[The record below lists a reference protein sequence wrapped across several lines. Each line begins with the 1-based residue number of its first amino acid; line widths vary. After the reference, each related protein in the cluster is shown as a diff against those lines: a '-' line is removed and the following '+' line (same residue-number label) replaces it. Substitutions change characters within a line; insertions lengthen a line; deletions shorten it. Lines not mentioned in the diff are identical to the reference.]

1 MNETKVYKTLNIS
14 LQSKRYTIV
23 QDIINSWDDNLT
35 KSEVVCEDIL
45 AMYKIEQI
53 PCLKD
58 IVNLIINKSEPL
70 TNINDSEYFLS
81 LNKSI
86 INYFQDKYSKNPEI
100 AMTKESNEL
109 SNYKKL
115 LSLLIEYDPALAIS
129 LIKKLDS

>member
-45 AMYKIEQI
+45 SMYKIKHI

-58 IVNLIINKSEPL
+58 IINLIINKSEPL

-81 LNKSI
+81 INKSI
-86 INYFQDKYSKNPEI
+86 INYFQDKYSNNPEI

-115 LSLLIEYDPALAIS
+115 LSLLIEYDPTLAIN

>member
-1 MNETKVYKTLNIS
+1 MKETKFYKTLNIS

-23 QDIINSWDDNLT
+23 QDIINSWDNNLT
-35 KSEVVCEDIL
+35 KSEDIL
-45 AMYKIEQI
+45 AMYKIKQI

-58 IVNLIINKSEPL
+58 IVNLIINKCEPL
-70 TNINDSEYFLS
+70 TNINDNEYFLS

-100 AMTKESNEL
+100 AITKETNEL
-109 SNYKKL
+109 NNYKKL
-115 LSLLIEYDPALAIS
+115 LSLLIEYDPALAIN

>member
-45 AMYKIEQI
+45 SMYKIKHI

-86 INYFQDKYSKNPEI
+86 INYFQDKYSNNPEI

-109 SNYKKL
+109 NNYKKL
-115 LSLLIEYDPALAIS
+115 LSLLIEYDPTLAIN

>member
-45 AMYKIEQI
+45 SMYKIKHI

-81 LNKSI
+81 INKSI
-86 INYFQDKYSKNPEI
+86 INYFQDKYSNNPEI

-115 LSLLIEYDPALAIS
+115 LSLLIEYDPTLAIN

>member
-35 KSEVVCEDIL
+35 KSEVVREDIL
-45 AMYKIEQI
+45 AMYKIKQI

>member
-45 AMYKIEQI
+45 SMYKIKQI

>member
-35 KSEVVCEDIL
+35 KREVVCEDIL
-45 AMYKIEQI
+45 SMYKIKHI

-81 LNKSI
+81 INKSI
-86 INYFQDKYSKNPEI
+86 INYFQDKYSNNPEI

-115 LSLLIEYDPALAIS
+115 LSLLIEYDPTLAIN

>member
-14 LQSKRYTIV
+14 LKTKRYTIV

-45 AMYKIEQI
+45 AMYKIKQI

>member
-45 AMYKIEQI
+45 AMYKIKQI

-58 IVNLIINKSEPL
+58 IVNLIIFPL
-70 TNINDSEYFLS
+70 LMAYKYYLMPLINQL
-81 LNKSI
+81 SI
-86 INYFQDKYSKNPEI
+86 IFK
-100 AMTKESNEL
+100 
-109 SNYKKL
+109 
-115 LSLLIEYDPALAIS
+115 IS
-129 LIKKLDS
+129 ILKIQK

>member
-45 AMYKIEQI
+45 SMYKIKHI

-81 LNKSI
+81 INKSI
-86 INYFQDKYSKNPEI
+86 INYFQDKYSNNPEI

-109 SNYKKL
+109 NNYKKL
-115 LSLLIEYDPALAIS
+115 LSLLIEYDPTLAIN

>member
-1 MNETKVYKTLNIS
+1 
-14 LQSKRYTIV
+14 
-23 QDIINSWDDNLT
+23 
-35 KSEVVCEDIL
+35 
-45 AMYKIEQI
+45 MYKIKQI

-109 SNYKKL
+109 SNYKNL

>member
-45 AMYKIEQI
+45 SMYKIKHI

-81 LNKSI
+81 INKSI
-86 INYFQDKYSKNPEI
+86 INYFQDKYSNNPER

-109 SNYKKL
+109 NNYKKL
-115 LSLLIEYDPALAIS
+115 LSLLIEYDPTLAIN

>member
-45 AMYKIEQI
+45 AMYKIKQI

-100 AMTKESNEL
+100 AITKKSNEL

-115 LSLLIEYDPALAIS
+115 LSLLIEYDPSLAIS

>member
-1 MNETKVYKTLNIS
+1 MKETKFYKTLNIS

-23 QDIINSWDDNLT
+23 QDIINSWDNNLT

-45 AMYKIEQI
+45 AMYKIKQI

-58 IVNLIINKSEPL
+58 IVNLIINKCEPL
-70 TNINDSEYFLS
+70 TNINDNEYFLS

-100 AMTKESNEL
+100 AITKETNEL
-109 SNYKKL
+109 NNYKKL
-115 LSLLIEYDPALAIS
+115 QILLL
-129 LIKKLDS
+129 LKH

>member
-1 MNETKVYKTLNIS
+1 MKETKFYKTLNIS

-23 QDIINSWDDNLT
+23 QDIINSWDNNLT

-45 AMYKIEQI
+45 AMYKIKQI

-58 IVNLIINKSEPL
+58 IVNLIINKCEHL
-70 TNINDSEYFLS
+70 TNINDNEYFLS

-100 AMTKESNEL
+100 AITKETNEL
-109 SNYKKL
+109 NNYKKL
-115 LSLLIEYDPALAIS
+115 LSLLIEYDPALAIN